1 MDHAQRQLV
10 FLLHLKTFKK
20 YIKKHKK
27 KSIKK
32 VESLV
37 ETSTGKE
44 SVLAQLRVQDL
55 YRKTIFSTLAE

>member
-27 KSIKK
+27 GIKK

-55 YRKTIFSTLAE
+55 YRKTLFSTLAE